1 MEEQR
6 TVFISSCSRR
16 EMARRRPQHSVVPTQ
31 IVVALALI
39 VAVALVLAL
48 RGSL

>member
-16 EMARRRPQHSVVPTQ
+16 QMARRRPQHSALRAQLTL
-31 IVVALALI
+31 ALAVAAAI
-39 VAVALVLAL
+39 VLVLAL